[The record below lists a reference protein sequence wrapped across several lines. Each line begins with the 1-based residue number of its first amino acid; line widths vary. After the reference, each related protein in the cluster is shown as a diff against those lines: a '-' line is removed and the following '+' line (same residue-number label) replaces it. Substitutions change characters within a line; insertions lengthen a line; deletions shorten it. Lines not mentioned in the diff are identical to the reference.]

1 MKGVFYRKF
10 KMSRPMALGLVL
22 LVLILTS
29 QSDWKQDMK
38 PELDDTAS
46 PVAKREVALTNLE
59 VVRRE
64 IILIQEK
71 EIHELKLRVKIL
83 EEQLK
88 KCEVEVPDNSTNEVM
103 VDSELEQVPVD
114 PKKGMVEP
122 VSALNTA
129 KLRGN
134 VRTSERPSE
143 LSVTGDAFEVVDEEE
158 EKTGNW

>member
-1 MKGVFYRKF
+1 
-10 KMSRPMALGLVL
+10 MSRPMALGLVL

-38 PELDDTAS
+38 PELDDTAF

-103 VDSELEQVPVD
+103 VDSELEQVLLN
-114 PKKGMVEP
+114 PKKEMVEP